1 MSRAPRR
8 PKTPSLTKL
17 VDQYLLRCRAEGKS
31 EQTVMAYA
39 ESLRRF
45 LRALDED
52 GVLST
57 AEAVQEEHVYAFLA
71 RSARLSASSRN
82 RYFRE
87 TRTFFNWL
95 VSTGRLGESPF
106 RHMKNVRLPEKV
118 VQPYATNDVLRL
130 VAECPASPIGAR
142 DRAVLF
148 LLLDTGLRVSEL
160 AQLDLDDVDVEA
172 LRVRV
177 LHGKAGK
184 QRVVPFSEACR
195 KELLAYL
202 SVRGRTPGPL
212 FCASTGR
219 ARLLPATRLQANG
232 VKQLLRRL
240 GRRTG
245 LTKVHAHRFRHTFA
259 TWAIQQGARE
269 LDVQLLLGHSSP
281 QMVRRYSASYN
292 AEQAARRHA
301 AFSPTRLIRT
311 AGPPVFPEVS
321 LK

>member
-1 MSRAPRR
+1 MSRAPRG
-8 PKTPSLTKL
+8 PKTLSLTEL
-17 VDQYLLRCRAEGKS
+17 VDRYLLRCRAEGKS
-31 EQTVMAYA
+31 DQTVRAYA

-57 AEAVQEEHVYAFLA
+57 AEDVQEEHVYAFLA
-71 RSARLSASSRN
+71 RSAHLSASSRN

-87 TRTFFNWL
+87 TRTFFSWL

-118 VQPYATNDVLRL
+118 VQPYAAHEVLRL

-160 AQLDLDDVDVEA
+160 AQLDLDDVDIGA

-195 KELLAYL
+195 NELLAYL
-202 SVRGRTPGPL
+202 SVRGPDTRAAVLRVYRPGSSPARDAAAGRRREAAVAPPRTQDRPDESARTPVPAHVRDVGHP
-212 FCASTGR
+212 AGR
-219 ARLLPATRLQANG
+219 AGARRSAPARAFIAAHG
-232 VKQLLRRL
+232 APLLRQLQRRA
-240 GRRTG
+240 GRAPAPG
-245 LTKVHAHRFRHTFA
+245 VLTHA
-259 TWAIQQGARE
+259 
-269 LDVQLLLGHSSP
+269 LDP
-281 QMVRRYSASYN
+281 DRRSA
-292 AEQAARRHA
+292 
-301 AFSPTRLIRT
+301 L
-311 AGPPVFPEVS
+311 FPEVS

>member
-8 PKTPSLTKL
+8 PKTLSLTEL
-17 VDQYLLRCRAEGKS
+17 VDRYLLRCRAEGKS
-31 EQTVMAYA
+31 DQTVRAYA

-57 AEAVQEEHVYAFLA
+57 AEDVQEEHVYAFLA
-71 RSARLSASSRN
+71 RSAHLSASSRN

-87 TRTFFNWL
+87 TRTFFSWL

-118 VQPYATNDVLRL
+118 VQPYAAHEVLRL

-160 AQLDLDDVDVEA
+160 AQLDLDDVDIGA

-195 KELLAYL
+195 NELLAYL
-202 SVRGRTPGPL
+202 SVRSRTPGPL

-232 VKQLLRRL
+232 VKTAVAPPRTQDRPDESARTPVPAHVRDVGHPAGRAGARRPAAARAFFAAHGAPLLRQLQRRAGRAPAPGVL
-240 GRRTG
+240 THALDPDRRT
-245 LTKVHAHRFRHTFA
+245 A
-259 TWAIQQGARE
+259 
-269 LDVQLLLGHSSP
+269 P
-281 QMVRRYSASYN
+281 
-292 AEQAARRHA
+292 
-301 AFSPTRLIRT
+301 
-311 AGPPVFPEVS
+311 FP
-321 LK
+321 